1 MNFSTAMRHFKEF
14 VMATVKFTLILNAEL
29 YKDAK
34 ILADIF
40 DTSLDTFIIDQLEN
54 EIDKYRDEIEECKNQ
69 ADDFNQF
76 RKDY

>member
-1 MNFSTAMRHFKEF
+1 
-14 VMATVKFTLILNAEL
+14 MATVKFTLILNAEL
-29 YKDAK
+29 YQDAK

-40 DTSLDTFIIDQLEN
+40 GTSLGTFITDLLEN